1 MTDEK
6 KGTNPFY
13 AIVVV
18 AGIVFTITGCAYGL
32 LMVRSMNPS
41 APGAEQESGL
51 LAFLDQHGFKVLLIE
66 LGVLG
71 VASFAAMATDDF
83 WSRKKSS

>member
-13 AIVVV
+13 AIVVL
-18 AGIVFTITGCAYGL
+18 AGIVFTITVCAYGL

-51 LAFLDQHGFKVLLIE
+51 LFFLDQHGFKVLLIE

-83 WSRKKSS
+83 WTRKKSA